1 MSTTDQNAYRSALG
15 LALGVAITHVGAA
28 MMAALAAFATASQ
41 IQLLDA
47 ARFGAAIPVEQAE
60 ARDNLQRLIAGFQ
73 VGIGLVGLPL
83 FLMWVYRVNRN
94 VRALGA
100 EGLRY
105 TPGWS
110 VGWFFIP
117 IWNLFMPYKVI
128 KELWQANSSSS
139 NLEWRSAPV
148 SPVLGTWWAV
158 GLLLGITHYEPWPVL
173 LGKRSLARLMEFSS
187 ARAIRPSEFNRWQ
200 FDSAWED
207 SWGQLTWQILAIA
220 SSLLSVVVVLLIT
233 HFQEHKRALSASLAA
248 TEPAEMSYLIQSA
261 RS

>member
-1 MSTTDQNAYRSALG
+1 MSTIHQNAYRSSSG

-73 VGIGLVGLPL
+73 LGIGLVALLL
-83 FLMWVYRVNRN
+83 FLMWVFRVNHN

-100 EGLRY
+100 EGLRFS
-105 TPGWS
+105 PGWS

-117 IWNLFMPYKVI
+117 LANLFMPYKVM

-139 NLEWRSAPV
+139 NTEWRSAPV
-148 SPVLGTWWAV
+148 SPLLGAWWAV
-158 GLLLGITHYEPWPVL
+158 EVVFGMTHYGPLPVL
-173 LGKRSLARLMEFSS
+173 LGKRSLADLAELPS
-187 ARAIRPSEFNRWQ
+187 APALRPSDFNRWR
-200 FDSAWED
+200 FDWLWED
-207 SWGQLTWQILAIA
+207 SWGQLSWQILAIA
-220 SSLLSVVVVLLIT
+220 SYVLSVVVVLLIT
-233 HFQEHKRALSASLAA
+233 HFQERKRILFAA
-248 TEPAEMSYLIQSA
+248 PATIEPGEM
-261 RS
+261 